1 VANIWGL
8 TNRQLMAKTLRQVV
22 AEAEAN
28 QGLVSPDTLE
38 MARLVL
44 SEVVRNKRPTTPLKE
59 TKRV

>member
-8 TNRQLMAKTLRQVV
+8 TNRQLMAKTLRQLVE
-22 AEAEAN
+22 EAEAN
-28 QGLVSPDTLE
+28 QGRVSAQIVE
-38 MARLVL
+38 QAKAVL